1 MEILKTF
8 LFANTGYFWIFLISL
23 DCFDSAWMDS
33 ASRKAAQADLHAAQ
47 FKPLN
52 YKFVTEP
59 CCHKMSER
67 NRWKGRSELG
77 FLPARSLL
85 LLIYIESFVAP
96 TSLCIFNLSE
106 LVWAL
111 RQQVVEKHSFNLQH
125 MFRTTCLLPVLAQ
138 CCVIGM
144 CCKILS
150 LQVGPCATTRIRSLT
165 MHVWS
170 EAVGLAYFILQYC
183 W

>member
-1 MEILKTF
+1 
-8 LFANTGYFWIFLISL
+8 
-23 DCFDSAWMDS
+23 
-33 ASRKAAQADLHAAQ
+33 
-47 FKPLN
+47 
-52 YKFVTEP
+52 
-59 CCHKMSER
+59 MSER

-150 LQVGPCATTRIRSLT
+150 CRL
-165 MHVWS
+165 
-170 EAVGLAYFILQYC
+170 GLALRRGLGLLPCMCDQKLLALHISYCSIVDRLRIGGDMPVTSSFWDLNKPSSRQLSGFSLIQLWYKFAIPMNTCLQHISMH
-183 W
+183 